1 MIIVICVLAFLPFCS
16 AIAMAYVNVYLYKE
30 NVKLNEALMRVQN
43 PVAVNAIK
51 ASEPVE
57 LPDKPQPPQPIY
69 R

>member
-1 MIIVICVLAFLPFCS
+1 MIIVVCVLAFLPFCS
-16 AIAMAYVNVYLYKE
+16 AIVNVYLYKE

-43 PVAVNAIK
+43 PIAVNAIK
-51 ASEPVE
+51 ASESVQ